1 MKKNGTKKLVLILGI
16 TLAIGCLL
24 SGCTT
29 DMHMVREDYAY
40 TMPPDIKPPPP
51 PTGSI
56 WSGVNAKNA
65 LFADKKARYVNDIV
79 TIIVDESSAGANNAK
94 TDTNKDSSLT
104 AGLTGIVAG
113 SNITNTILSPLSLGG
128 SLSNKLQGEGKTKR
142 DSNLSAK
149 ITARVINVL
158 GNGNLVIEGRRQL
171 SVNAEDQYIIITGV
185 IRPEDMTT
193 DNTISSQYVADARIV
208 YGGRGVVN
216 DKMRP
221 GWATRVMDWVWPF

>member
-1 MKKNGTKKLVLILGI
+1 MKRSLVIIMSTMLMAGF
-16 TLAIGCLL
+16 LAGCA
-24 SGCTT
+24 T
-29 DMHMVREDYAY
+29 DMHMIKEDYTY
-40 TMPPDIKPPPP
+40 TMPPEVKPPLP

-56 WSGVNAKNA
+56 WSGANAKNA

-79 TIIVDESSAGANNAK
+79 TIIVDESSQGANNAK
-94 TDTNKDSSLT
+94 TDTNKDSTTT

-113 SNITNTILSPLSLGG
+113 SGITNTILSPLSLGG
-128 SLSNKLQGEGKTKR
+128 SISNKLQGEGKTKR

-171 SVNAEDQYIIITGV
+171 SVNAEDQYIVITGV

-193 DNTISSQYVADARIV
+193 ENTISSQYVADARIV

-216 DKMRP
+216 DKQRP
-221 GWATRVMDWVWPF
+221 GWATRVLDWVWPF